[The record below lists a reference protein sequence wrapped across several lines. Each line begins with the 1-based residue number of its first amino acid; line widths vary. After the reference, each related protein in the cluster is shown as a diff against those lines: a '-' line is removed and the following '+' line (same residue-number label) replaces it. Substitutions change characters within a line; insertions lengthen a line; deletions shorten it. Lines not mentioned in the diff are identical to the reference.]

1 MSDDMSNGSDPATK
15 GCCSL
20 QQSGRKRFEIPVV
33 LLVNYASAGL
43 FVFGLDGLGKNAQ
56 TDFDAMLKATG
67 ITALAWV
74 LTKNMVEAGF
84 NACFSSE
91 KEANGEHDPSV
102 KTFFKQTA
110 YDLVTPVILVFA
122 NIGWTQQLSGEVD
135 FLKNATPL
143 EEFAAQMIVLHAV
156 FLFKVVVFALHCG
169 TCQSL
174 DNLSMRN
181 VKNGRDAA
189 DRIAEFLSMVII
201 NGLFIPLF
209 AAAEVLIADS
219 VMATFAAICVLVPL
233 FTLGFSPLER
243 RIKERLTPCAD
254 IGEPKK
260 GDYEYSPLVGS
271 GERGLPGNT
280 P

>member
-1 MSDDMSNGSDPATK
+1 MSDDMSSRDEPATK

-20 QQSGRKRFEIPVV
+20 QQSGRERFEIPVV

-56 TDFDAMLKATG
+56 TDFDAMLEATG

-84 NACFSSE
+84 NACFSSK
-91 KEANGEHDPSV
+91 KEADGEHDPSV

-110 YDLVTPVILVFA
+110 YDLVTLVILVFA

-135 FLKNATPL
+135 FLKNATAP
-143 EEFAAQMIVLHAV
+143 EKFTAQMTVLHAV
-156 FLFKVVVFALHCG
+156 FALKVVFFALHCG
-169 TCQSL
+169 KCQPL
-174 DNLSMRN
+174 DSWSPRN
-181 VKNGRDAA
+181 EARASI

-209 AAAEVLIADS
+209 AAAEVLIEGP
-219 VMATFAAICVLVPL
+219 VMATFAAMCVLIPL
-233 FTLGFSPLER
+233 FTLGFPPFEGLLKKAS
-243 RIKERLTPCAD
+243 TSCANQCQTRKR
-254 IGEPKK
+254 P
-260 GDYEYSPLVGS
+260 YEYSPLMDDRRK
-271 GERGLPGNT
+271 GEDPAVRAC
-280 P
+280 